1 MAFVTIEDN
10 AGEVELVLFPSVW
23 ETCGSQVESGA
34 LLLVKGKVDHRESGV
49 SVLADQVSRVDT
61 SGLKDLHVDNR
72 NQGPYYEQVLEKYL
86 PDIATLSRFAHS
98 GYAEAAAEPE
108 SASQGTPV
116 PQNAEAF
123 EEPEWEEN
131 TYASFPPAAA
141 AAPVSEPD
149 LPEAA
154 ELQPAAAMP
163 PEPEETPSK
172 RLPSSPAPVSGG
184 SADKELK
191 KTPRLLVTIQSCG
204 ERERDIRHIKQIHGF
219 LTSHPGENHF
229 CFHIMEAG
237 CAYEIEFP
245 NETTEINER
254 ILKDLS
260 RFVGEANVQVRD
272 D

>member
-1 MAFVTIEDN
+1 
-10 AGEVELVLFPSVW
+10 
-23 ETCGSQVESGA
+23 
-34 LLLVKGKVDHRESGV
+34 
-49 SVLADQVSRVDT
+49 
-61 SGLKDLHVDNR
+61 
-72 NQGPYYEQVLEKYL
+72 
-86 PDIATLSRFAHS
+86 
-98 GYAEAAAEPE
+98 
-108 SASQGTPV
+108 
-116 PQNAEAF
+116 
-123 EEPEWEEN
+123 
-131 TYASFPPAAA
+131 
-141 AAPVSEPD
+141 VSEPD